1 MKMFQLS
8 LIWTL
13 SLLTRL
19 AVQPVPLVLVGVL
32 SLGGAARAET
42 FDLTTYAPPA
52 GTRSDGPEAVSF
64 VDAGR
69 TTFAV
74 YGVYKS
80 APSTGDPARDFQDEW
95 GLLVANPFRVTSEL
109 KTETVDIPRGWKMTM
124 GSARVWSEQ
133 QRNFVALMTV
143 FTGHG
148 VKATVLVN
156 YNDDLYRPK
165 IDQFLASIQ
174 VNPPALDA
182 MGKAP
187 LPPRARL
194 GPSAQESG
202 AAPLLTANE
211 WYRAVA
217 STWDTSGYLR
227 YRYRFLADGSYRFL
241 KEWWSQ
247 YDHTNYWFIEESGRY
262 RQDPTTIQLSP
273 TSAVKIQRDKTGN
286 QKAKPEPVALE
297 PTTYRYAFQ
306 QLNKLNLILTPES
319 GQPTDRD
326 GKSFS
331 FAGQGKS
338 YYYEPPSRCEQRPAP
353 TDCP

>member
-1 MKMFQLS
+1 
-8 LIWTL
+8 
-13 SLLTRL
+13 
-19 AVQPVPLVLVGVL
+19 
-32 SLGGAARAET
+32 
-42 FDLTTYAPPA
+42 
-52 GTRSDGPEAVSF
+52 
-64 VDAGR
+64 
-69 TTFAV
+69 
-74 YGVYKS
+74 
-80 APSTGDPARDFQDEW
+80 
-95 GLLVANPFRVTSEL
+95 
-109 KTETVDIPRGWKMTM
+109 
-124 GSARVWSEQ
+124 
-133 QRNFVALMTV
+133 MTV

-165 IDQFLASIQ
+165 IDQFLASIK

-182 MGKAP
+182 VREGSP
-187 LPPRARL
+187 PPRARL

-202 AAPLLTANE
+202 AKPSLTANE

-227 YRYRFLADGSYRFL
+227 YRYRFLGDGSYRFI

-247 YDHTNYWFIEESGRY
+247 YDYTNYWFIEESGRY

-273 TSAVKIQRDKTGN
+273 TRAVKIQRDKAGN

-331 FAGQGKS
+331 FAGQGDS